1 MGIGCG
7 RGRGCGSVG
16 GYGCVCARGCV
27 GVCMCRERAGVGSS
41 ASKARD
47 IRATEQRCAGSSSSS
62 SRSQSRV
69 SEGRRAYLFFL
80 LEPASLDG
88 WMRNHVAK
96 LVVFTSSGARW
107 ESDFAE
113 LEMAAAAAAA
123 AADSSSSSSS
133 SAESAPLL
141 HLPLLRAHLP
151 THTHT
156 HTHSPSLHKVH
167 ITDTDRKRE
176 NNTLAVLHPS
186 RCLPNK

>member
-1 MGIGCG
+1 MG
-7 RGRGCGSVG
+7 
-16 GYGCVCARGCV
+16 VCARV
-27 GVCMCRERAGVGSS
+27 GVWVCVCVERAGVGSS

-62 SRSQSRV
+62 RSQSRV
-69 SEGRRAYLFFL
+69 SEERRAYLFFL

-133 SAESAPLL
+133 PPLL
-141 HLPLLRAHLP
+141 LSSIFLCCAPIFPHTQ
-151 THTHT
+151 THK
-156 HTHSPSLHKVH
+156 HSPSLNKVH
-167 ITDTDRKRE
+167 IIDTNRKRE

>member
-1 MGIGCG
+1 MG
-7 RGRGCGSVG
+7 
-16 GYGCVCARGCV
+16 VCARV
-27 GVCMCRERAGVGSS
+27 GVWVCVCVERAGVGSS

-133 SAESAPLL
+133 SAPLL

-156 HTHSPSLHKVH
+156 HIHTNIHHRY
-167 ITDTDRKRE
+167 IRYT
-176 NNTLAVLHPS
+176 
-186 RCLPNK
+186 

>member
-1 MGIGCG
+1 MG
-7 RGRGCGSVG
+7 
-16 GYGCVCARGCV
+16 VCARV
-27 GVCMCRERAGVGSS
+27 GVWVCVCVERAGVGSS

-151 THTHT
+151 THTHI
-156 HTHSPSLHKVH
+156 HTNIHHRY
-167 ITDTDRKRE
+167 I
-176 NNTLAVLHPS
+176 
-186 RCLPNK
+186 RCT

>member
-1 MGIGCG
+1 MG
-7 RGRGCGSVG
+7 
-16 GYGCVCARGCV
+16 VCARV
-27 GVCMCRERAGVGSS
+27 GVWVCICVERAGVGSS

-133 SAESAPLL
+133 SSPPLL

-156 HTHSPSLHKVH
+156 HKHSPSLHKVH
-167 ITDTDRKRE
+167 IIDTNRKRE

>member
-1 MGIGCG
+1 MG
-7 RGRGCGSVG
+7 
-16 GYGCVCARGCV
+16 VCARV
-27 GVCMCRERAGVGSS
+27 GVWVCVCVERAGVGSS

-156 HTHSPSLHKVH
+156 YTQTFTIATLGTHNRHQQKKKKQHPRRVAPFALPAQQIKLPE
-167 ITDTDRKRE
+167 TE
-176 NNTLAVLHPS
+176 ALAEYCRGP
-186 RCLPNK
+186 

>member
-1 MGIGCG
+1 MG
-7 RGRGCGSVG
+7 
-16 GYGCVCARGCV
+16 VCARV
-27 GVCMCRERAGVGSS
+27 GVWVCVCVERAGVGSS

-123 AADSSSSSSS
+123 AADSSSSSSP
-133 SAESAPLL
+133 PLL
-141 HLPLLRAHLP
+141 LSSIFLCCAPIFP
-151 THTHT
+151 HTHT
-156 HTHSPSLHKVH
+156 HKHSPSLHKVH
-167 ITDTDRKRE
+167 IIDTNRKRK

>member
-1 MGIGCG
+1 MG
-7 RGRGCGSVG
+7 
-16 GYGCVCARGCV
+16 VCARV
-27 GVCMCRERAGVGSS
+27 GVWVCICVERAGVGSS

-123 AADSSSSSSS
+123 AAADSSSSSSS
-133 SAESAPLL
+133 SSPPLL

-151 THTHT
+151 THTHI
-156 HTHSPSLHKVH
+156 HTNIHHRY
-167 ITDTDRKRE
+167 IRYT
-176 NNTLAVLHPS
+176 
-186 RCLPNK
+186 